1 MKLDQVI
8 KLIEIYGE
16 CPICKNNLIG
26 YKEGDFIENSIRTH
40 QLL

>member
-8 KLIEIYGE
+8 KLMEMYGE

-26 YKEGDFIENSIRTH
+26 CKKDDFIENSIRTH